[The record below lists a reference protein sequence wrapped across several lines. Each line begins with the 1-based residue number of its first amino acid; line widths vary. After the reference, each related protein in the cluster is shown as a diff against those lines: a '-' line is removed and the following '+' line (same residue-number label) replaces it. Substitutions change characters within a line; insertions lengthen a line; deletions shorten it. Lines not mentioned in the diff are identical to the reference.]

1 MGDGGITQ
9 SVRALAKGL
18 EAIGYQVT
26 VIFDKGPEEAPEPNW
41 RGVAHR
47 GAGVFRFPGGLESAL
62 AGVDVVVFH
71 SAWVMHNVSA
81 AKVVSKLGIPYV
93 LAPRGAYDPLI
104 MLRRKWIKRIW
115 WRLFE
120 RRLVEGAAAVHVFFD
135 SQKSHLEALGFN
147 GPFVVAPNG
156 VSVPE
161 DFKWDGITKN
171 QLAYVGRYDPEHKGL
186 DLLVEAMS
194 LIPESTR
201 PKLVMRGPDWRG
213 GKDRIEA
220 QVARMGLEQWVE
232 VGPAIYGSD
241 KWELICTSAGFV
253 YPSRWEAFGNSPAE
267 AAALGAPTLVTGYP
281 LGRFLDDHGAAVV
294 AETSAEGIAD
304 GLVRLLAPEAAAIGA
319 AGTEVMR
326 RFTWEA
332 LSESWGTQLDG
343 IVRKVREPQPLP

>member
-1 MGDGGITQ
+1 MA
-9 SVRALAKGL
+9 SNL
-18 EAIGYQVT
+18 QVT
-26 VIFDKGPEEAPEPNW
+26 PVRTAGHRSLFRPNCQ
-41 RGVAHR
+41 V
-47 GAGVFRFPGGLESAL
+47 
-62 AGVDVVVFH
+62 
-71 SAWVMHNVSA
+71 NT
-81 AKVVSKLGIPYV
+81 V
-93 LAPRGAYDPLI
+93 LL
-104 MLRRKWIKRIW
+104 
-115 WRLFE
+115 
-120 RRLVEGAAAVHVFFD
+120 H
-135 SQKSHLEALGFN
+135 
-147 GPFVVAPNG
+147 NG

-220 QVARMGLEQWVE
+220 KVARMGLEQWVE

-267 AAALGAPTLVTGYP
+267 AAALGAPTLVTSYP
-281 LGRFLDDHGAAVV
+281 LGDFLEDNGAAVL

-319 AGTEVMR
+319 AGAGVMR

-343 IVRKVREPQPLP
+343 IVRKVRELQPLP